1 MSYMAEDLEQPSSDR
16 HGGGRTPAAAAAA
29 AAGDRQKEPWER
41 RRSKRPICADVCA
54 CFFTLIGIAAVVLV
68 FVLAY
73 KCFRTTCYKL

>member
-1 MSYMAEDLEQPSSDR
+1 MAEDLEQPSSDR
-16 HGGGRTPAAAAAA
+16 RGGGRTPAAA

-73 KCFRTTCYKL
+73 KCFRTTCYKRLI